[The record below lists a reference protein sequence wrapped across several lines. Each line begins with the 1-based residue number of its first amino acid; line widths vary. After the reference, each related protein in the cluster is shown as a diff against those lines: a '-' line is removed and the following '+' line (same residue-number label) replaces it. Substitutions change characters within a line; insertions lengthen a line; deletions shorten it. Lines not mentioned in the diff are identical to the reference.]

1 MDTNIKK
8 YALKNGIKVIIVPL
22 KTKMTYISL
31 SMLLGSYHER
41 KGEGN
46 LTHYYEHLLARL
58 SSDKYKDYKYIG
70 NEITKRGGNKNA
82 YVNNYEL
89 FVYIKGFYEDFEF
102 YIDVISNSIKKFY
115 IDPKIA
121 NTEKGAVIQELR
133 NIISRENYDFDFLIF
148 KYLYP
153 KHYHLEDFK
162 RDINY
167 VKKYNIKLIRKFIR
181 NKILTNNIVINAAC
195 PRHKIKKTIQI
206 INKYFGAIKKSKKQ
220 SINYPVLSVNNNK
233 LKIVQIKNKK
243 QDDNTIINIY
253 TYMNIKFLSKEHLIQ
268 GLLQKILFNFELGV
282 FYRELRESLGIIYNI
297 HLYNNINV
305 RNSKESYY
313 NIVTKC
319 SLKNVPTVINKIFD
333 ILHNYKITDEDI
345 LYAKKRT
352 DADHEY
358 GKFYALESHS
368 GYHNTFSLFNV
379 PYKSPKEILKVIHKI
394 KNEEIR
400 EHYEKFKKKIIS
412 SAFLFYYSKKNIDK
426 DIKSMIANKNNKI
439 INK

>member
-167 VKKYNIKLIRKFIR
+167 IKKYNIKLIRKFIR

-333 ILHNYKITDEDI
+333 ILHN
-345 LYAKKRT
+345 
-352 DADHEY
+352 
-358 GKFYALESHS
+358 
-368 GYHNTFSLFNV
+368 
-379 PYKSPKEILKVIHKI
+379 
-394 KNEEIR
+394 
-400 EHYEKFKKKIIS
+400 
-412 SAFLFYYSKKNIDK
+412 
-426 DIKSMIANKNNKI
+426 
-439 INK
+439 